1 MSDELP
7 SSIFGQTSTR
17 DKLCAVIECH
27 FPELVAPW
35 QDRSPHPP
43 VAGCHEPHSTVNS
56 YYTPGK
62 KLGVEY
68 DHGHVDRI

>member
-1 MSDELP
+1 MNFRA
-7 SSIFGQTSTR
+7 SIFGQTSTR

-27 FPELVAPW
+27 FLSSGTLAGQV
-35 QDRSPHPP
+35 PHPP